1 MGDTGPGGE
10 PLLSVHDLHVT
21 FGVVKAVAGVSIDV
35 PQGAL
40 VGLIGPN
47 GAGKTTFIDAVTGF
61 VPSRGEVHLGGQRL
75 SGLAPHQR
83 VAAGLGRTW
92 QSLELF
98 DDLTL
103 RENCLV
109 AAQPASLT
117 SSLLDALRPGRHLDD
132 EKVAWALDLLGLAP
146 VADRS
151 PGELS
156 LGQRKLAGVARAL
169 AAGPSLV
176 LMDEPAAGLDTDE
189 SAALGERL
197 RQVVDAGTTVVL
209 VDHDMGLVLGVCDT
223 VHVLEFGELLASGTP
238 AEVRQDPA
246 VVAAYLGAGTA
257 PAPPATTS
265 TATATAATTTEGTGR

>member
-1 MGDTGPGGE
+1 VGDTGPGG
-10 PLLSVHDLHVT
+10 PSLLEVQDLNVT
-21 FGVVKAVAGVSIDV
+21 FGVVKAVAGVSLEV
-35 PQGAL
+35 GAGSL

-61 VPSRGEVHLGGQRL
+61 VPSVGQVHLAGQRL
-75 SGLAPHQR
+75 DHLAPHRR

-109 AAQPASLT
+109 AAQPTSPA
-117 SSLLDALRPGRHLDD
+117 SSLLDAVRPGRHLDD
-132 EKVAWALDLLGLAP
+132 EKVAWALELLG
-146 VADRS
+146 VADVASRLPS
-151 PGELS
+151 ELS

-189 SAALGERL
+189 SGALGERL
-197 RQVVDAGTTVVL
+197 RQVVAAGTTILL
-209 VDHDMGLVLGVCDT
+209 VDHDMGLVLGICDR
-223 VHVLEFGELLASGTP
+223 VVVLDVGSVIADGTP
-238 AEVRQDPA
+238 EEIRGDEQ
-246 VVAAYLGAGTA
+246 VVDAYLGAA
-257 PAPPATTS
+257 PS
-265 TATATAATTTEGTGR
+265 